1 MVSGKVVL
9 CFTSLGRRKDV
20 TTASDAVKQAGGV
33 GLIIAKNPTDGL
45 YPCSDD
51 FPCIEVDYEIG
62 TRIVFY
68 IRSTR

>member
-9 CFTSLGRRKDV
+9 CFTSLGRRRAV
-20 TTASDAVKQAGGV
+20 TSASAAVKKAGGV
-33 GLIIAKNPTDGL
+33 GLVVAKNPTDGL